1 MGNTVSAGHTAMKL
15 GFCGLGLMGA
25 PMVRRL
31 LAAGHAV
38 TVWNRS
44 PDKTT
49 PLLALG
55 AVAARTPAEAA
66 TDMDGVLMCLF
77 DAKAVEAVVF
87 GADGVAQ
94 ARGLPWLVDHSS
106 IDPAATRTLA
116 QRLHASC
123 GADWIDAPVSGGITG
138 AEAGTLAIMTGGAA
152 THLPQA
158 GAVMRAYAGNVT
170 HMGASGAGQATKLC
184 NQTIVA
190 TTISAI
196 AEAIGFAAR
205 NGIALDRLAPALAGG
220 WADSKPLQ
228 VFAPRMIEA
237 QQQSIG
243 ALSTMLKD
251 IDTVMANAQ
260 QSGAPMPVTASVQ
273 QMLRVAAAMGL
284 AEAELSAVISVVQ
297 PERRE
302 AFLKQV
308 RH

>member
-1 MGNTVSAGHTAMKL
+1 MKL

-31 LAAGHAV
+31 LAAGHV
-38 TVWNRS
+38 VKVWNRS
-44 PDKTT
+44 PEKIE
-49 PLLALG
+49 PLRALG
-55 AVAARTPAEAA
+55 AIAARTPAEAA
-66 TDMDGVLMCLF
+66 TDVDGVLMCLF
-77 DAKAVEAVVF
+77 DASAAEAVVF
-87 GADGVAQ
+87 GADGVSQ
-94 ARGLPWLVDHSS
+94 ARALPWLVDHSS

-116 QRLHASC
+116 RRLHEAC
-123 GADWIDAPVSGGITG
+123 GTDWIDAPVSGGIPG
-138 AEAGTLAIMTGGAA
+138 VEAGTLAIMAGGAA

-158 GAVMRAYAGNVT
+158 IEAMRAYAGNVT

-205 NGIALDRLAPALAGG
+205 NGIDLHQLAPALAGG

-228 VFAPRMIEA
+228 VFAPRMIDVQA
-237 QQQSIG
+237 HSIG
-243 ALSTMLKD
+243 AVSTMLKD

-260 QSGAPMPVTASVQ
+260 KSGAPMPVTASVQ

-284 AEAELSAVISVVQ
+284 AEAELSAIVSVVL
-297 PERRE
+297 PERR
-302 AFLKQV
+302 ADFLQQV
-308 RH
+308 RG

>member
-1 MGNTVSAGHTAMKL
+1 MKL

-31 LAAGHAV
+31 LAAGHGV
-38 TVWNRS
+38 KVWNRS
-44 PDKTT
+44 PDKLA
-49 PLLALG
+49 PLAALG
-55 AVAARTPAEAA
+55 AEAAPTPAEAA
-66 TDMDGVLMCLF
+66 TGVDGVLMCLF
-77 DAKAVEAVVF
+77 DARAVEAVVF

-94 ARGLPWLVDHSS
+94 AHGLPWLVDHSS
-106 IDPAATRTLA
+106 IDPAATRALA
-116 QRLHASC
+116 QRLKDAS
-123 GADWIDAPVSGGITG
+123 GTDWIDAPVSGGVPG
-138 AEAGTLAIMTGGAA
+138 VEAGTLAIMAGGAA

-158 GAVMRAYAGNVT
+158 RAAMQAYAGNVT

-205 NGIALDRLAPALAGG
+205 NGIDLHQLAPALAGG

-237 QQQSIG
+237 QQHSIG

-260 QSGAPMPVTASVQ
+260 KSGAPMPVTASVQ
-273 QMLRVAAAMGL
+273 QMLRMAAAMGL
-284 AEAELSAVISVVQ
+284 GEAELSAVISVVQ
-297 PERRE
+297 PERRGD
-302 AFLKQV
+302 FLAQT